1 MFGARRLN
9 LSQTRPRVVQYTAMR
24 FGVAKQQRICVLG
37 GGVLAVISSP
47 LYCMLISYR
56 LGSSSNLLDTF
67 WHTASNKLLF
77 HKKNKP
83 VVKRKYRHSIDHGV
97 VVVLP
102 CAMFDSPR
110 YDHLIGNDGDG
121 EMSTALSM
129 TERQYVRSLAERDTS
144 ILGSA
149 LA

>member
-1 MFGARRLN
+1 
-9 LSQTRPRVVQYTAMR
+9 
-24 FGVAKQQRICVLG
+24 
-37 GGVLAVISSP
+37 
-47 LYCMLISYR
+47 
-56 LGSSSNLLDTF
+56 
-67 WHTASNKLLF
+67 
-77 HKKNKP
+77 
-83 VVKRKYRHSIDHGV
+83 
-97 VVVLP
+97 
-102 CAMFDSPR
+102 MFDSPR